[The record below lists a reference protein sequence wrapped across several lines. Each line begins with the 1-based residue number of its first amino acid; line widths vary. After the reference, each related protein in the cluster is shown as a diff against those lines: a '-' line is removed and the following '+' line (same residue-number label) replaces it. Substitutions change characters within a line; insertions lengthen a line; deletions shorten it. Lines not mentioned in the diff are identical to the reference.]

1 MVTSSQ
7 LEETSAV
14 LQIYR
19 WADSDSDPDFDKEPK
34 AKTPH
39 IVISSEEE
47 TPEVKNCTLF
57 PHDVTIIIIIVFDS
71 VKMQHKLRE
80 RLSTMSF
87 PCLQGVLLDSSRFN
101 PDS

>member
-47 TPEVKNCTLF
+47 TPEVKNCTLPYNPVNKRMRLF
-57 PHDVTIIIIIVFDS
+57 QKQQGFMRLIS
-71 VKMQHKLRE
+71 ECACYRE
-80 RLSTMSF
+80 
-87 PCLQGVLLDSSRFN
+87 
-101 PDS
+101 